1 MHSPPQR
8 QLPSTLHPLPWPA
21 SAGSESLFVCLD
33 SSCSAKMPW
42 RQARDELDWE
52 QCRSFN
58 WECTL
63 DGYSIGLSA
72 AVGGLFLV
80 YSGIFLLLM

>member
-1 MHSPPQR
+1 M
-8 QLPSTLHPLPWPA
+8 LPNSTSHPFTLLPLPWSA

-42 RQARDELDWE
+42 RQARQELDWE

-63 DGYSIGLSA
+63 DGYAIGLSA